1 MTKEHGLLKY
11 SKINILT
18 TESPSTLIEKIR
30 ENPKDYERYEF
41 YLKELHDDHS
51 LSLNVIEMSRA
62 AAILMQLEKYDGW
75 AYEKTIEELSQFE
88 TTNERMRKLNEYILN
103 WLYRSRNKDILTD
116 SVNQAKEVL
125 LELRGDGGDV
135 KMEWKKGKEAIDID
149 YEEVEDEQHNKQNS
163 N

>member
-1 MTKEHGLLKY
+1 MAEEHGLLKY

-18 TESPSTLIEKIR
+18 TKSPSALIEKIR

-41 YLKELHDDHS
+41 YLKELHDDAS
-51 LSLNVIEMSRA
+51 LNLNVIEMSRV

-75 AYEKTIEELSQFE
+75 AYEKTIDELSQFE
-88 TTNERMRKLNEYILN
+88 STNERMRKLNEYILN

-135 KMEWKKGKEAIDID
+135 KMEWKKGKETIDVD
-149 YEEVEDEQHNKQNS
+149 YEEVEENDK
-163 N
+163 